1 MSDWRSNIISW
12 LLASAQ
18 TTADEQ
24 TTHPPDYKAN
34 DDETKQ
40 TETLTSSL
48 LFRIQNEESD
58 SFYICAS
65 IGEVGDGRF
74 NYLVDLSAALP
85 STQSNIPAV
94 LPEMKPSLTRC
105 NVTWRGYVHDTTSS
119 TTAKE
124 EPPRIPVAK
133 VILSPWTGR
142 RYISFVYIWVG

>member
-1 MSDWRSNIISW
+1 MTKQYNQ
-12 LLASAQ
+12 LTAAAASAQ

-24 TTHPPDYKAN
+24 TTHPPDHNAN

-48 LFRIQNEESD
+48 PPLFRIQNEESD

-94 LPEMKPSLTRC
+94 LPELKPSLIRC
-105 NVTWRGYVHDTTSS
+105 NVT
-119 TTAKE
+119 
-124 EPPRIPVAK
+124 
-133 VILSPWTGR
+133 
-142 RYISFVYIWVG
+142 